1 MERILMPKD
10 IPKSLW
16 DGNNVLKLPIPLAKG
31 YIETLVAKGLLGEA
45 FNVSPKGLVGG
56 ESVEEANQHFAHK
69 FDGSCARVELA
80 VLDPK
85 NDLENVSDYFIRAFS
100 GGRIR
105 LLDIPCGCGA
115 ASAALLT
122 TVAELRRKNV
132 IPRMPLEV
140 SLTGGDI
147 SDTAVDYAEALFRY
161 LSQSLRNQSIFLDA
175 SFSKWNIVSAADT
188 TYLVKDWL
196 SLDTSSKKSFLLIA
210 NFLSFLGTEGNLE
223 DTEERLGEIFR
234 WAEANKATIVWLE
247 SIPKGKTIEM
257 FQEWFESKLTRLT
270 GWLGLP
276 AGPNVHLSSHSKY
289 VQPLRCFH
297 PPVRLMLFRLEGPAP

>member
-1 MERILMPKD
+1 M
-10 IPKSLW
+10 
-16 DGNNVLKLPIPLAKG
+16 
-31 YIETLVAKGLLGEA
+31 
-45 FNVSPKGLVGG
+45 
-56 ESVEEANQHFAHK
+56 
-69 FDGSCARVELA
+69 ELA

-175 SFSKWNIVSAADT
+175 SFRNGI
-188 TYLVKDWL
+188 
-196 SLDTSSKKSFLLIA
+196 
-210 NFLSFLGTEGNLE
+210 
-223 DTEERLGEIFR
+223 
-234 WAEANKATIVWLE
+234 
-247 SIPKGKTIEM
+247 
-257 FQEWFESKLTRLT
+257 
-270 GWLGLP
+270 
-276 AGPNVHLSSHSKY
+276 
-289 VQPLRCFH
+289 
-297 PPVRLMLFRLEGPAP
+297 